1 MVMAYV
7 VKPNRCFDNAF
18 TLKYKGSDTDT
29 VEANDS
35 QLFTFY
41 DDNITDSDVA
51 VVTVQHIDG
60 NTIDDIKTNHCI
72 ADGAL
77 QVKVWNAGATDAT
90 VTVNVAVL

>member
-1 MVMAYV
+1 MYT
-7 VKPNRCFDNAF
+7 VKQNKCFDTAF
-18 TLKYKGSDTDT
+18 TLKYKGSQTDT
-29 VEANDS
+29 VEAGDS
-35 QLFTFY
+35 QLFTFL

>member
-1 MVMAYV
+1 MYT
-7 VKPNRCFDNAF
+7 VKQNKCFDTAF

-29 VEANDS
+29 VEADDS

-41 DDNITDSDVA
+41 DDNITASDVA
-51 VVTVQHIDG
+51 VVTVQRIDDD
-60 NTIDDIKTNHCI
+60 TIDDIKTNHCI
-72 ADGAL
+72 ADGGL

>member
-1 MVMAYV
+1 MALYNI
-7 VKPNRCFDNAF
+7 KDNRCFSDAF

-29 VEANDS
+29 VEADDS

-41 DDNITDSDVA
+41 DDNITASDVA
-51 VVTVQHIDG
+51 VVTVQHINGD
-60 NTIDDIKTNHCI
+60 TIDDIKTNHCI

>member
-1 MVMAYV
+1 MAYV

-51 VVTVQHIDG
+51 VVTVQHINGD
-60 NTIDDIKTNHCI
+60 TIDDIKTNHCI
-72 ADGAL
+72 VNGGL
-77 QVKVWNAGATDAT
+77 HVKVWNSGATDAT

>member
-1 MVMAYV
+1 MMAYV

-41 DDNITDSDVA
+41 DDNITNSDVA
-51 VVTVQHIDG
+51 VVTVRHINGD
-60 NTIDDIKTNHCI
+60 TIDDIKTNHCI
-72 ADGAL
+72 GEGGL

>member
-1 MVMAYV
+1 MYT
-7 VKPNRCFDNAF
+7 VKANKCFDNAF

-41 DDNITDSDVA
+41 DDNITASDVA
-51 VVTVQHIDG
+51 VVTVQHINGD
-60 NTIDDIKTNHCI
+60 TIDDIKTNHCI
-72 ADGAL
+72 ATRAL
-77 QVKVWNAGATDAT
+77 QVKVWNSGASDAT